1 MLFFL
6 VYLDPINFNI
16 FQCSKYPMDASGSC
30 ASSNASLAMITDC
43 AKGINSELQQLKQH
57 KTQPTLI
64 STLLHGRIS
73 VHCFC
78 RTCFYSWDFVVWC
91 WIHRIILYPRWGK
104 KKHRGC
110 CFFPFHVFILS
121 YKWNLMEKT

>member
-6 VYLDPINFNI
+6 LYLDPINVNI
-16 FQCSKYPMDASGSC
+16 FQSFKYPMDASGLC
-30 ASSNASLAMITDC
+30 ASSNASLAMITDYV
-43 AKGINSELQQLKQH
+43 KGINFKLQQLKQH

-78 RTCFYSWDFVVWC
+78 RTCFYS
-91 WIHRIILYPRWGK
+91 
-104 KKHRGC
+104 
-110 CFFPFHVFILS
+110 
-121 YKWNLMEKT
+121 